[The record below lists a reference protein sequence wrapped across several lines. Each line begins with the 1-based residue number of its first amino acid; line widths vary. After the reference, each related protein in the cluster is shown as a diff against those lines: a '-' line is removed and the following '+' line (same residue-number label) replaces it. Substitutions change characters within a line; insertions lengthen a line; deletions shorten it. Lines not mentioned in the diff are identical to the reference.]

1 MRLTW
6 PYIKDDEQVNVEHAW
21 VDLNTETVFRLFTR
35 RAQRPCRR
43 FMSARPPAEP

>member
-21 VDLNTETVFRLFTR
+21 VDPNTETVFRLFTR
-35 RAQRPCRR
+35 RA
-43 FMSARPPAEP
+43 